1 MAQCLTYETRKIN
14 NSNKFEKPFNTNA
27 NLSTDL
33 LTISS
38 ISYSVEINDKIA
50 TVTINMQ
57 ICNNSHECTEF
68 YCLIPYLY
76 PHKPSTLSVEY
87 EGHKHYSLNP
97 LKEFSRTKFDDSV
110 AEGNFTI
117 VLDPRQENETY
128 ITLANFQPGKSC
140 TIQFKL
146 VSNLK
151 YDSNFHIFQIPL
163 ISNCNET
170 LYPNY
175 SIELKIMLKE
185 LNYQGIQLEYN
196 NSDHSGSIKNLT
208 EKTIKDITL
217 QSNFILRIPH
227 KKTVIDQISTINESL
242 DIVLFINN
250 HSILDPKLNSSIL
263 NFLKNYGER
272 YRFNI
277 IRIGS
282 NGACCSEK
290 MNEKNVESLSNAEK
304 FLEEPKTTNKNLEI
318 NDTYLNVFGYYP
330 NQEVETQTTDNS
342 QSSMVK
348 PREKLIK
355 DVDRHNTIAIFIG
368 SFDRDLT
375 TPQRT
380 KTYVID
386 PYNLQ
391 NTEIFASKNNFFYIS
406 TTKGIDGAFD
416 SLLKML
422 RTNPT
427 KDSCETKED
436 IDEIKVFEEVL
447 LENIINLKHFI
458 KLCIQNSYDEQ
469 ESRSFFEKL
478 LEFLDPSEKDDK
490 IKTLITKKLNSKD
503 FFFKEKNGDTNFN
516 DIEFD
521 ILVKESKVKNK
532 DTLRRNY
539 GQYLLNNIDDFL
551 ECVLDFKEYINR
563 IVHEEF
569 LDPEFLYTL
578 VKTNEQIIK
587 MIAQYKLESTKTN
600 SEIHNLI
607 FGNILYEKYTTIVR
621 NFQIVSGLQAGRSNV
636 PLKFPI
642 QGINSNPQSR
652 EKLRVPEMHNSPI
665 ISINKDSSLIQ
676 DSSYATSNY
685 PNKQK
690 EMTIRTLASL
700 IKSES
705 KNTNIGEDKQF
716 QYQYDEQ
723 YKEQER
729 EKEIYLDRKKLVN
742 EYLSD
747 KEKFKK
753 WKIDMNNNETQK
765 IIEKNKYHNSYEEG
779 IGYYKNEEFSN
790 KFQNGQMIDLPED
803 RTTNSSVERIFA
815 QSNNL
820 EPVLDLV
827 SEGNDNEPKL
837 GA

>member
-14 NSNKFEKPFNTNA
+14 NSNNFEKLFNTNA

-38 ISYSVEINDKIA
+38 ISYSAEIYDKYA
-50 TVTINMQ
+50 SVTINMQ

-76 PHKPSTLSVEY
+76 PHKLSLLSIEY
-87 EGHKHYSLNP
+87 EGDKHHSLNP

-117 VLDPRQENETY
+117 VLDPKQENETY

-151 YDSNFHIFQIPL
+151 YDSNFYIFEIPL

-185 LNYQGIQLEYN
+185 LTYQGIQLEYN
-196 NSDHSGSIKNLT
+196 NSDHSESIKNLT

-227 KKTVIDQISTINESL
+227 KQTVIDQISTVNESP
-242 DIVLFINN
+242 DIVFFIND

-263 NFLKNYGER
+263 YFLKNYGER

-277 IRIGS
+277 IRIGP

-290 MNEKNVESLSNAEK
+290 MNEKNVESLNNAEK
-304 FLEEPKTTNKNLEI
+304 FLEEPKTTNKHLKI
-318 NDTYLNVFGYYP
+318 NDTYSNVFGYSS

-368 SFDRDLT
+368 SFDRDLI

-406 TTKGIDGAFD
+406 TTKGIDDAFD

-436 IDEIKVFEEVL
+436 IDEIKVVEEVL

-478 LEFLDPSEKDDK
+478 LEFLDLSEKDDK
-490 IKTLITKKLNSKD
+490 IKTLITKKLNS
-503 FFFKEKNGDTNFN
+503 NFI
-516 DIEFD
+516 DIVFGK
-521 ILVKESKVKNK
+521 LVKESKVKNK
-532 DTLRRNY
+532 DTLRRKY
-539 GQYLLNNIDDFL
+539 GQHLLNNIDGFL
-551 ECVLDFKEYINR
+551 EYVLDFKEYINQ
-563 IVHEEF
+563 IMPEEF

-587 MIAQYKLESTKTN
+587 IIAQYKLESTKTN
-600 SEIHNLI
+600 SEFHNFI
-607 FGNILYEKYTTIVR
+607 FGDILYEKYTTIVR

-642 QGINSNPQSR
+642 QGINNNPQSR

-676 DSSYATSNY
+676 DSSYVTSNY

-690 EMTIRTLASL
+690 EMTIRTIASL

-729 EKEIYLDRKKLVN
+729 EKEIYLDRKNLVN

-753 WKIDMNNNETQK
+753 LKIDMNNNETQK
-765 IIEKNKYHNSYEEG
+765 IIEKDKYHNSYEEG

-790 KFQNGQMIDLPED
+790 RFQNGQMIDLPED
-803 RTTNSSVERIFA
+803 RKTNSSVERIFA

-820 EPVLDLV
+820 EPVLDLF

>member
-1 MAQCLTYETRKIN
+1 
-14 NSNKFEKPFNTNA
+14 
-27 NLSTDL
+27 
-33 LTISS
+33 
-38 ISYSVEINDKIA
+38 
-50 TVTINMQ
+50 
-57 ICNNSHECTEF
+57 
-68 YCLIPYLY
+68 
-76 PHKPSTLSVEY
+76 
-87 EGHKHYSLNP
+87 
-97 LKEFSRTKFDDSV
+97 
-110 AEGNFTI
+110 
-117 VLDPRQENETY
+117 
-128 ITLANFQPGKSC
+128 
-140 TIQFKL
+140 
-146 VSNLK
+146 
-151 YDSNFHIFQIPL
+151 
-163 ISNCNET
+163 
-170 LYPNY
+170 
-175 SIELKIMLKE
+175 
-185 LNYQGIQLEYN
+185 
-196 NSDHSGSIKNLT
+196 
-208 EKTIKDITL
+208 
-217 QSNFILRIPH
+217 
-227 KKTVIDQISTINESL
+227 
-242 DIVLFINN
+242 
-250 HSILDPKLNSSIL
+250 
-263 NFLKNYGER
+263 
-272 YRFNI
+272 
-277 IRIGS
+277 
-282 NGACCSEK
+282 
-290 MNEKNVESLSNAEK
+290 
-304 FLEEPKTTNKNLEI
+304 
-318 NDTYLNVFGYYP
+318 
-330 NQEVETQTTDNS
+330 
-342 QSSMVK
+342 MVK

-368 SFDRDLT
+368 SFDRDLI

-391 NTEIFASKNNFFYIS
+391 NTEIFASNNNFFYIS
-406 TTKGIDGAFD
+406 TTKGIDDAFD

-436 IDEIKVFEEVL
+436 IDEIKVVEEVL

-478 LEFLDPSEKDDK
+478 LEFLDLSEKDDK
-490 IKTLITKKLNSKD
+490 IKTLITKKLNS
-503 FFFKEKNGDTNFN
+503 NFI
-516 DIEFD
+516 DIVFGK
-521 ILVKESKVKNK
+521 LVKESKVKNK
-532 DTLRRNY
+532 DTLRRKY
-539 GQYLLNNIDDFL
+539 GQHLLNNIDGFL
-551 ECVLDFKEYINR
+551 EYVLDFKEYINQ
-563 IVHEEF
+563 IMPEEF

-587 MIAQYKLESTKTN
+587 IIAQYKLESTKTN
-600 SEIHNLI
+600 SEFHNFI
-607 FGNILYEKYTTIVR
+607 FGDILYEKYTTIVR

-642 QGINSNPQSR
+642 QGINNNPQSR

-676 DSSYATSNY
+676 DSSYVTSNY

-690 EMTIRTLASL
+690 EMTIRTIASL

-729 EKEIYLDRKKLVN
+729 EKEIYLDRKNLVN

-753 WKIDMNNNETQK
+753 LKIDMNNNETQK
-765 IIEKNKYHNSYEEG
+765 IIEKDKYHNSYEEG

-790 KFQNGQMIDLPED
+790 RFQNGQMIDLPED
-803 RTTNSSVERIFA
+803 RKTNSSVERIFA

-820 EPVLDLV
+820 EPVLDLF